1 MNNYIIPVCV
11 IAKTDNK
18 LEQIT
23 ANSYR
28 DCQEE
33 LMERITTR
41 FNLPEADNYKQFLTI
56 ADEHDII
63 IGKISDVEELC

>member
-1 MNNYIIPVCV
+1 MNNYVIPVCV
-11 IAKTDNK
+11 IAKSINK
-18 LEQIT
+18 LEKIM

-33 LMERITTR
+33 LMERITVEY
-41 FNLPEADNYKQFLTI
+41 NLPEADNYKQFLTI

-63 IGKISDVEELC
+63 IGKISDVEEL